1 VELAAQTTEPGQS
14 VLAEHVPVRAGPQPE
29 APELPVPAPHVP
41 ALPVPALREAV
52 AAAVVPAA
60 VVVDGPADMMPIPN
74 NLPAAASGSWLHQSG
89 GANQLRRF
97 ALHSTPASC
106 IYDKSSVQT
115 IRVDTPSAKYDV
127 VTGSGLIETLAPRIE
142 RVAGRMPRRVFVL
155 TSAPIWALWGDAFLA
170 SFPEAPIVLFL
181 EPGEKYKT
189 LASVDR
195 LLREMARA
203 GGDRGSL
210 LIAFGGGI
218 VGDVGG
224 FVAAIY
230 MRGIAYVQVPT
241 TFLAQVDSSVGGKT
255 GVNLPEGKNLVG
267 SFHHPIVVF
276 ADIGV
281 LGTLPDRELRAGLM
295 ESLKAGIIRDRALVR
310 FMEGHAHEILGRD
323 AKALEKV
330 IAASIRMKAGVV
342 NRDERESG
350 LRMILNFGHTV
361 GHALEQATG
370 YKLLLHGEGV
380 AWGMIAALSLA
391 RQRGT
396 ITAGQF
402 SRLEELVHLYGPLP
416 ALNLKAKKVVEATGS
431 DKKNVGGVR
440 RFVLP
445 IGIGDAGVV
454 EDVTPAELEAAVQY
468 MLAQASENAPA

>member
-1 VELAAQTTEPGQS
+1 
-14 VLAEHVPVRAGPQPE
+14 
-29 APELPVPAPHVP
+29 
-41 ALPVPALREAV
+41 
-52 AAAVVPAA
+52 
-60 VVVDGPADMMPIPN
+60 
-74 NLPAAASGSWLHQSG
+74 
-89 GANQLRRF
+89 
-97 ALHSTPASC
+97 
-106 IYDKSSVQT
+106 
-115 IRVDTPSAKYDV
+115 
-127 VTGSGLIETLAPRIE
+127 VTAGSGLIGSLAPRIE
-142 RVAGRMPRRVFVL
+142 RIAGRLPRRIFVL
-155 TSAPIWALWGDAFLA
+155 TSAPIWALWGETFVA
-170 SFPEAPIVLFL
+170 SFPEEPIVLFL
-181 EPGEKYKT
+181 EPGEKYKS
-189 LASVDR
+189 LASVEK

-224 FVAAIY
+224 FLAAIY
-230 MRGIAYVQVPT
+230 MRGIVYVQVPT

-267 SFHHPIVVF
+267 SFHQPLAVF

-295 ESLKAGIIRDRALVR
+295 ESVKAGIIRDRALVR
-310 FMEGHAHEILGRD
+310 FMEEHVDEVLGRD

-342 NRDERESG
+342 SRDERETG
-350 LRMILNFGHTV
+350 LRMILNLGHTV

-370 YKLLLHGEGV
+370 YKTLLHGEAVG
-380 AWGMIAALSLA
+380 WGMIATLYLA
-391 RQRGT
+391 RKRGA

-402 SRLEELVHLYGPLP
+402 ERLERLIYLYGPLP
-416 ALNLKAKKVVEATGS
+416 ALKLKAKKVVAATGG

-445 IGIGDAGVV
+445 VGIGDAGVV
-454 EDVTPAELEAAVQY
+454 EDVTREELEAAVGY
-468 MLAQASENAPA
+468 MLARAAGKS